1 MQYLQ
6 SGPMF
11 FGPSVKRLPLKR
23 ITVRGGPA
31 AIIPKRDRCESG
43 RHNKRL
49 TQCYCASIPRGK

>member
-1 MQYLQ
+1 
-6 SGPMF
+6 MF